1 MSYECEFCH
10 AKFTS
15 KYTVK
20 YHQERTKYC
29 LNLRGVK
36 KQFFECEICE
46 KTFSNKKYLDKHIK
60 ICNKRYVSI
69 IEEHNK
75 IVESLRELNN
85 ESEKTIAR
93 MQERNKCLEQ
103 LLQDQTK
110 QITELQN
117 KLENVAIQGVKK
129 STTTTNN
136 TINLQPLTKEWM
148 AKQALLLTEE
158 HLSQGVSGLAQFA
171 VDNSFKD
178 RVICTDITR
187 KSLKYK
193 ENDGK
198 VSKDP
203 RGKKLSKMFF
213 ESIEAKAEDIIPT
226 MIERIKEE
234 MDIVCEET
242 GGVFE
247 SVCSKM
253 DEIIKVKKGIK
264 HITKGQEHELKEE
277 FTRQLCELLPN
288 P

>member
-1 MSYECEFCH
+1 MAFICEFCKH
-10 AKFTS
+10 TFS
-15 KYTVK
+15 KKWYMLT
-20 YHQERTKYC
+20 HQKTAKYC
-29 LNLRGVK
+29 LKLRGERTS
-36 KQFFECEICE
+36 FFC
-46 KTFSNKKYLDKHIK
+46 D
-60 ICNKRYVSI
+60 ICNKDFT
-69 IEEHNK
+69 
-75 IVESLRELNN
+75 
-85 ESEKTIAR
+85 EKR
-93 MQERNKCLEQ
+93 CLENHREKCDAVGRIKK
-103 LLQDQTK
+103 LTEENAKLKHEYILSKKNTEE
-110 QITELQN
+110 QIGKYEKIISELQAR
-117 KLENVAIQGVKK
+117 LENIAIQGVKK
-129 STTTTNN
+129 STTITNN
-136 TINLQPLTKEWM
+136 TINLQPLTKEWL
-148 AKQALLLTEE
+148 KSQALLLTEE
-158 HLSQGVSGLAQFA
+158 HLSQGVAGLAQFA

-178 RVICTDITR
+178 RVVCTDITR

-234 MDIVCEET
+234 MDDVCEES

-247 SVCSKM
+247 SVCIKM

-277 FTRQLCELLPN
+277 FTKQLCELLPN